1 MRGRVTRNMNFIN
14 SGLIMNIWSKYLAK
28 YLGGLPLA
36 QAMEF
41 VQTKFFIMWY
51 NWTGRAALLCGYNT
65 TEHLQGRAA
74 LLCSY
79 NTTEHLQGRAVLLC
93 GYNIMILGSFN
104 SNPNYWHQLA
114 STANISTKSSSGHI
128 NVMISVAPLGC
139 DTPVQTVK
147 AHTENKQTCE
157 LASWRRYR
165 DV

>member
-1 MRGRVTRNMNFIN
+1 MAIKITCGRVTRNMKFIN

-74 LLCSY
+74 LLC
-79 NTTEHLQGRAVLLC
+79 

-104 SNPNYWHQLA
+104 SNPNYWHQLP